1 METLTITFPKIQTK
15 TFSLTIRKK
24 HLVALTETI
33 TAALFFSAVFIW
45 LLI

>member
-15 TFSLTIRKK
+15 TFSLTIPKK